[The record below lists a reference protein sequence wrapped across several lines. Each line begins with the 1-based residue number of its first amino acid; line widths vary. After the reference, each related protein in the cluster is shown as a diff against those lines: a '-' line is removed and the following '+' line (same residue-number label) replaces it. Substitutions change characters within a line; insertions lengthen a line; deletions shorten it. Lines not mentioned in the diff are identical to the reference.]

1 MSRNLPPDFLR
12 ERKPILG
19 AEWEDFLQSYDT
31 PRAYGLRRNP
41 FQGCDTLPFSL
52 KPVAWAE
59 DGYYFDPEE
68 RPGRHPLHEA
78 GAYYIQEPSAM
89 SVVSL
94 LDPQP
99 GELVCDLC
107 AAPGGKSTHIAALLQ
122 GQGMLVSNEIFPN
135 RARILSQNIERM
147 GIPNALVCNESPEGL
162 AAHFPLFFHRIVVDA
177 PCSGEGMFRKD
188 DTAVSEWSLEN
199 VRICADRQRMI
210 LTQADQMLQPGGVLV
225 YSTCTF
231 APDEDEAMIQWF
243 LETHPDYTLT
253 DWHDTALGQRV
264 ADLPD
269 HGGLSCGIAAYPD
282 EISSRVLR
290 LWPHKLHG
298 EGHFAARLVK
308 AGTPQPA
315 GEVLPT
321 VSVKKSKK
329 KQRDKAV
336 DLTDYKEFE
345 KKYLQTP
352 LQDDPVFAHG
362 KMELFGD
369 SLYLLPAAAPSLAG
383 LKLLRSGLQL
393 GTLKK
398 NRFEPAHALAKALK
412 PSQACQSL
420 SCSYEDANR
429 YLHGETI
436 ACDPSFKGWVLVT
449 VDNCTLGWGKAQNG
463 MLKNHYPKGLRIM
476 S

>member
-107 AAPGGKSTHIAALLQ
+107 AAPGGKSTHIAALLR

-162 AAHFPLFFHRIVVDA
+162 A
-177 PCSGEGMFRKD
+177 
-188 DTAVSEWSLEN
+188 
-199 VRICADRQRMI
+199 
-210 LTQADQMLQPGGVLV
+210 
-225 YSTCTF
+225 
-231 APDEDEAMIQWF
+231 
-243 LETHPDYTLT
+243 TH
-253 DWHDTALGQRV
+253 
-264 ADLPD
+264 
-269 HGGLSCGIAAYPD
+269 
-282 EISSRVLR
+282 
-290 LWPHKLHG
+290 
-298 EGHFAARLVK
+298 
-308 AGTPQPA
+308 
-315 GEVLPT
+315 
-321 VSVKKSKK
+321 
-329 KQRDKAV
+329 
-336 DLTDYKEFE
+336 
-345 KKYLQTP
+345 
-352 LQDDPVFAHG
+352 
-362 KMELFGD
+362 
-369 SLYLLPAAAPSLAG
+369 
-383 LKLLRSGLQL
+383 
-393 GTLKK
+393 
-398 NRFEPAHALAKALK
+398 
-412 PSQACQSL
+412 
-420 SCSYEDANR
+420 
-429 YLHGETI
+429 
-436 ACDPSFKGWVLVT
+436 
-449 VDNCTLGWGKAQNG
+449 
-463 MLKNHYPKGLRIM
+463 
-476 S
+476 

>member
-1 MSRNLPPDFLR
+1 MPP
-12 ERKPILG
+12 
-19 AEWEDFLQSYDT
+19 
-31 PRAYGLRRNP
+31 
-41 FQGCDTLPFSL
+41 
-52 KPVAWAE
+52 
-59 DGYYFDPEE
+59 
-68 RPGRHPLHEA
+68 
-78 GAYYIQEPSAM
+78 
-89 SVVSL
+89 
-94 LDPQP
+94 
-99 GELVCDLC
+99 
-107 AAPGGKSTHIAALLQ
+107 
-122 GQGMLVSNEIFPN
+122 
-135 RARILSQNIERM
+135 
-147 GIPNALVCNESPEGL
+147 
-162 AAHFPLFFHRIVVDA
+162 
-177 PCSGEGMFRKD
+177 
-188 DTAVSEWSLEN
+188 
-199 VRICADRQRMI
+199 
-210 LTQADQMLQPGGVLV
+210 
-225 YSTCTF
+225 
-231 APDEDEAMIQWF
+231 
-243 LETHPDYTLT
+243 
-253 DWHDTALGQRV
+253 
-264 ADLPD
+264 
-269 HGGLSCGIAAYPD
+269 YPD

-315 GEVLPT
+315 CEVLPT
-321 VSVKKSKK
+321 VSAKKSKK

-362 KMELFGD
+362 RMELFGD
-369 SLYLLPAAAPSLAG
+369 SLYLLPAVAPSLAG

-476 S
+476 G